1 MTIINWDRFSI
12 RKTCSYALRL
22 LKSLLNA
29 LKARLRRINARSGS
43 RNGSVGGLAF
53 ASATNTA
60 LDAIPMMSCSCCE
73 SLLSKP
79 DRIIVLVGFRIRAS
93 STATSRSSSLSRC
106 ERNDSRMAD
115 SAGMCSL
122 LLSKAVHRALIDGI
136 IQHVDGETLRDRLKR
151 EKQLPIDEALRIAC
165 ELADAL
171 DHAHALGLVHRHLK
185 PRNVWLADGTSLL
198 NNFGIAAAISA
209 ATRRATPSGFLLG
222 SPPYMSPEQ
231 LAGET

>member
-1 MTIINWDRFSI
+1 
-12 RKTCSYALRL
+12 
-22 LKSLLNA
+22 
-29 LKARLRRINARSGS
+29 
-43 RNGSVGGLAF
+43 
-53 ASATNTA
+53 
-60 LDAIPMMSCSCCE
+60 
-73 SLLSKP
+73 
-79 DRIIVLVGFRIRAS
+79 
-93 STATSRSSSLSRC
+93 
-106 ERNDSRMAD
+106 MAD

-122 LLSKAVHRALIDGI
+122 LLSKAVHRSLIDGI

-165 ELADAL
+165 ELADAV

-185 PRNVWLADGTSLL
+185 PRNVWLAHETSLL